1 MKEERIL
8 IVEDDPSIAE
18 NIEEILELLDYSNID
33 IANSANQA
41 IKVIKKYRPDLIFM
55 DIKLKGDKDGIELG
69 EIIKQM
75 IDVPIVYVTSYSDPT
90 IIERAKRI
98 NPAGFIVKPFNTNDI
113 HAMVEIVL
121 YNKRTKPATSEGGS
135 GKAFPDSPYLV
146 NDAVYIKA
154 DNTFE
159 RVDYTDI
166 YYVEANGNMVTIYTK
181 NRNYTIR
188 KSMKDMEE
196 KLPSHLFL
204 RVQKS
209 YIVQLGQIENFST
222 KEINLRTG
230 ATVQVG
236 RQYYNSFLAKLN
248 TITES

>member
-8 IVEDDPSIAE
+8 IVKDDINISE
-18 NIEEILELLDYSNID
+18 NIEEILQLLGYVNID

-41 IKVIKKYRPDLIFM
+41 IKVVKKYRPDMVFM

-69 EIIKQM
+69 EIIQQM
-75 IDVPIVYVTSYSDPT
+75 VDAPIVYVTSYSDPD
-90 IIERAKRI
+90 IIERAKRTH
-98 NPAGFIVKPFNTNDI
+98 PAGFIVKPFNSNDI

-121 YNKRTKPATSEGGS
+121 YNQRTRPSFTEGS
-135 GKAFPDSPYLV
+135 TKVPESPYLV
-146 NDAVYIKA
+146 VDAVYIKA
-154 DNTFE
+154 DNSFE
-159 RVDYTDI
+159 RVDYRDI
-166 YYVEANGNMVTIYTK
+166 YYVEANGNMVTLFTK
-181 NRNYTIR
+181 GRNFTIR

-196 KLPSHLFL
+196 KLPSNLFL

-209 YIVQLGQIENFST
+209 YIVQLDQIENFNT
-222 KEINLRTG
+222 KEINLKTG
-230 ATVQVG
+230 DVVQVG

>member
-8 IVEDDPSIAE
+8 VVEDDPDIAE
-18 NIEEILELLDYSNID
+18 NIEEILELLGYVNID

-41 IKVIKKYRPDLIFM
+41 IKVIKKYRPDLVFM

-69 EIIKQM
+69 EIIQQM
-75 IDVPIVYVTSYSDPT
+75 VDAPIIYVTSYSDPT

-98 NPAGFIVKPFNTNDI
+98 HPAGFIVKPFNTNDI
-113 HAMVEIVL
+113 HAIVEIVL
-121 YNKRTKPATSEGGS
+121 YNRRTNALHSDVS
-135 GKAFPDSPYLV
+135 KAPEDKSPYLV
-146 NDAVYIKA
+146 TDAVYIKS
-154 DNTFE
+154 DNSYV
-159 RVDYTDI
+159 RVNYEDI
-166 YYVEANGNMVTIYTK
+166 YYVEANGNMVSIFTK
-181 NRNYTIR
+181 DKNYTIR

-196 KLPSHLFL
+196 KLPSNLFL

-209 YIVQLGQIENFST
+209 YIVQLAQIDSFST
-222 KEINLRTG
+222 KEITLKSG
-230 ATVQVG
+230 ALVQVG

>member
-8 IVEDDPSIAE
+8 IVEDDPDIAE
-18 NIEEILELLDYSNID
+18 NIEEILELLGYVNID

-41 IKVIKKYRPDLIFM
+41 IKVIKKYRPDLVFM

-69 EIIKQM
+69 EIIQQM
-75 IDVPIVYVTSYSDPT
+75 VDAPIVYVTSYSDPT

-98 NPAGFIVKPFNTNDI
+98 HPAGFIVKPFNTNDI
-113 HAMVEIVL
+113 HAIVEIVL
-121 YNKRTKPATSEGGS
+121 YNRRTSAPQTDGAPKPVLE
-135 GKAFPDSPYLV
+135 SPYLV
-146 NDAVYIKA
+146 TDAVYIKS
-154 DNTFE
+154 DNAYE
-159 RVDYTDI
+159 RVEYGDI

-196 KLPSHLFL
+196 KLPSQQFL

-209 YIVQLGQIENFST
+209 YIVQLGQIESFST
-222 KEINLRTG
+222 REINLKTG

>member
-18 NIEEILELLDYSNID
+18 NIEEILELLDYTNID

-98 NPAGFIVKPFNTNDI
+98 HPAGFIVKPFNTNDI

-121 YNKRTKPATSEGGS
+121 YNKRTRPAGSDGAPAKPFE
-135 GKAFPDSPYLV
+135 SPYLV

-154 DNTFE
+154 DNAFE
-159 RVDYTDI
+159 RVNYDDI
-166 YYVEANGNMVTIYTK
+166 YYVEANGNMVTIFTK

-209 YIVQLGQIENFST
+209 FIVQLGQIDNFST
-222 KEINLRTG
+222 KEINLRNG

>member
-18 NIEEILELLDYSNID
+18 NIQEILEILGFENID
-33 IANSANQA
+33 IANSANQC
-41 IKVIKKYRPDLIFM
+41 IKIIKKTRPDLIFM

-69 EIIKQM
+69 EIIHQM
-75 IDVPIVYVTSYSDPT
+75 FDVPLVFVTSYSDPT

-113 HAMVEIVL
+113 HAIVEIVL
-121 YNKRTKPATSEGGS
+121 YNKRTKPSTEAAVV
-135 GKAFPDSPYLV
+135 KSPAESPFLV
-146 NDAVYIKA
+146 TDAVFIKA
-154 DNTFE
+154 DNAFE
-159 RVDYTDI
+159 RVPYEEI
-166 YYVEANGNMVTIYTK
+166 YYIEANGNMVTIFTK
-181 NRNYTIR
+181 NRDYHIR
-188 KSMKDMEE
+188 KSMKEIEE
-196 KLPSHLFL
+196 ILPSNLFL

-209 YIVQLGQIENFST
+209 FIVHLGQIDSFNT
-222 KEINLRTG
+222 KEITLKKG
-230 ATVQVG
+230 AIVQVG

>member
-8 IVEDDPSIAE
+8 IVEDDISIAE
-18 NIEEILELLDYSNID
+18 NIQEILELLGYVNID
-33 IANSANQA
+33 IANSANQC

-69 EIIKQM
+69 EIVKQM
-75 IDVPIVYVTSYSDPT
+75 VDAPLVYVTSYSDPT

-113 HAMVEIVL
+113 HAIVEIVL
-121 YNKRTKPATSEGGS
+121 YNKRTKPSAEVAAVKSTT
-135 GKAFPDSPYLV
+135 DSPFLV
-146 NDAVYIKA
+146 EDAVYIKA
-154 DNTFE
+154 DNAFE
-159 RVDYTDI
+159 KVFYKDL

-181 NRNYTIR
+181 NRDYSIR
-188 KSMKDMEE
+188 KSMKEIEE
-196 KLPSHLFL
+196 ILPSQLFL

-209 YIVQLGQIENFST
+209 FIVNLMQIESFNT
-222 KEINLRTG
+222 KEIFLTG
-230 ATVQVG
+230 GAVVQVG

>member
-8 IVEDDPSIAE
+8 IVEDDINIAE
-18 NIEEILELLDYSNID
+18 NIEEILELLGYVNID

-41 IKVIKKYRPDLIFM
+41 IKIVKKYRPDLVFM

-75 IDVPIVYVTSYSDPT
+75 VDAPLVYVTSYSDPT

-113 HAMVEIVL
+113 HAITEIVL
-121 YNKRTKPATSEGGS
+121 YNKRTKPSSES
-135 GKAFPDSPYLV
+135 TPSKGKDESPYLV
-146 NDAVYIKA
+146 VDAVYIKA
-154 DNTFE
+154 DNAFE
-159 RVDYTDI
+159 RVPYEDI

-181 NRNYTIR
+181 NRNFTIR

-196 KLPSHLFL
+196 KLPANLFL

-209 YIVQLGQIENFST
+209 FIVQLAQIDNFNT
-222 KEINLRTG
+222 KEINLRMG
-230 ATVQVG
+230 AVVQVG

>member
-8 IVEDDPSIAE
+8 IVEDDVNIAE
-18 NIEEILELLDYSNID
+18 NIEEILELLGYVNID

-41 IKVIKKYRPDLIFM
+41 IKVVKKYRPDLVFM

-75 IDVPIVYVTSYSDPT
+75 VDAPLVYVTSYSDPT

-113 HAMVEIVL
+113 HAIVEIVL
-121 YNKRTKPATSEGGS
+121 YNKRTKPAPETAVVRSKDE
-135 GKAFPDSPYLV
+135 SPYLV
-146 NDAVYIKA
+146 VDAVFIKA
-154 DNTFE
+154 DNAYE
-159 RVDYTDI
+159 RVPYEEI
-166 YYVEANGNMVTIYTK
+166 YYVEANGNMVTIFTK
-181 NRNYTIR
+181 NRNFTIR

-209 YIVQLGQIENFST
+209 FIVQLGQIESFNT
-222 KEINLRTG
+222 KDITLRSG
-230 ATVQVG
+230 SVVQVG

>member
-8 IVEDDPSIAE
+8 IVEDDVSISE
-18 NIEEILELLDYSNID
+18 NIEEILQLLGYFNID

-41 IKVIKKYRPDLIFM
+41 VKEIKKHRPDMVFM

-69 EIIKQM
+69 EIIKHM
-75 IDVPIVYVTSYSDPT
+75 VNAPIVYVTSYSDPE
-90 IIERAKRI
+90 IIERAKRTH
-98 NPAGFIVKPFNTNDI
+98 PAGFIVKPFNTNDI
-113 HAMVEIVL
+113 HAIVEIVL
-121 YNKRTKPATSEGGS
+121 YNQRSRPVSADAAGIPAPE
-135 GKAFPDSPYLV
+135 SPYLV
-146 NDAVYIKA
+146 TDAVYIKA
-154 DNTFE
+154 DNAFE

-166 YYVEANGNMVTIYTK
+166 YYVEANGNMVTIFTK
-181 NRNYTIR
+181 SRDFTIR

-196 KLPSHLFL
+196 KLPSNLFL

-209 YIVQLGQIENFST
+209 FIVQLAQIENFNT
-222 KEINLRTG
+222 KEINLKTG
-230 ATVQVG
+230 DVVQVG

>member
-8 IVEDDPSIAE
+8 IVEDDVSIAE
-18 NIEEILELLDYSNID
+18 NIEEILELLGYVNID

-41 IKVIKKYRPDLIFM
+41 IKIVKKYRPDMIFM

-75 IDVPIVYVTSYSDPT
+75 VDAPLVYVTSYSDPT

-113 HAMVEIVL
+113 HAIVEIVL
-121 YNKRTKPATSEGGS
+121 YNQRTKPSAESSLSKSKDE
-135 GKAFPDSPYLV
+135 SPYLV
-146 NDAVYIKA
+146 TDAVYIKA
-154 DNTFE
+154 DNAFE
-159 RVDYTDI
+159 RVPYQDI
-166 YYVEANGNMVTIYTK
+166 YYVEANGNMVTIFTK

-196 KLPSHLFL
+196 KLPSNLFL

-209 YIVQLGQIENFST
+209 FIVQLGQIDNFNN
-222 KEINLRTG
+222 KEINLLMG
-230 ATVQVG
+230 SVVQVG

>member
-18 NIEEILELLDYSNID
+18 NIEEILELLDYINID

-121 YNKRTKPATSEGGS
+121 YNKRTRPSSSES
-135 GKAFPDSPYLV
+135 VSSKSSSESPYLV

-154 DNTFE
+154 DNAFE
-159 RVDYTDI
+159 RVDYEDI
-166 YYVEANGNMVTIYTK
+166 YYVEANGNMVTIFTK
-181 NRNYTIR
+181 HRNYIIR

-196 KLPSHLFL
+196 KLPSNLFL

-209 YIVQLGQIENFST
+209 FIVQLGQIENFST
-222 KEINLRTG
+222 KEINLKMG
-230 ATVQVG
+230 ASVQVG

>member
-8 IVEDDPSIAE
+8 IVEDEISIAE
-18 NIEEILELLDYSNID
+18 NIQEILELLGYVNID
-33 IANSANQA
+33 IANSANQC

-69 EIIKQM
+69 EIVKQM
-75 IDVPIVYVTSYSDPT
+75 VDAPLVYVTSYSDPT

-113 HAMVEIVL
+113 HAIVEIVL
-121 YNKRTKPATSEGGS
+121 YNKRTKPSSESTSTSTTTE
-135 GKAFPDSPYLV
+135 SPYLV
-146 NDAVYIKA
+146 TDAVFIKA
-154 DNTFE
+154 DNAFE
-159 RVDYTDI
+159 KVPYEDI
-166 YYVEANGNMVTIYTK
+166 YFVEANGNMVSIFTRGKEYS
-181 NRNYTIR
+181 IR
-188 KSMKDMEE
+188 KSMKEIEE
-196 KLPSHLFL
+196 ILPSHLFL

-209 YIVQLGQIENFST
+209 YIVNLTQIENFNT
-222 KEINLRTG
+222 KEITMSQG
-230 ATVQVG
+230 SVVQVG

>member
-8 IVEDDPSIAE
+8 IVEDDVSISE
-18 NIEEILELLDYSNID
+18 NIEEILELLGYVNID

-41 IKVIKKYRPDLIFM
+41 IKEIKKHRPDMVFM

-69 EIIKQM
+69 EIINQM
-75 IDVPIVYVTSYSDPT
+75 VDAPIVYVTSYSDPE
-90 IIERAKRI
+90 IIERAKRTH
-98 NPAGFIVKPFNTNDI
+98 PAGFIVKPFNTNDI

-121 YNKRTKPATSEGGS
+121 YNQRTRPVTPEAVGS
-135 GKAFPDSPYLV
+135 TGFESPYLV
-146 NDAVYIKA
+146 TDAVYIKA
-154 DNTFE
+154 DNAFE
-159 RVDYTDI
+159 RVEYPDI
-166 YYVEANGNMVTIYTK
+166 YYVEANGNMVTIFTK
-181 NRNYTIR
+181 HRNYTIR

-196 KLPSHLFL
+196 KLPANLFL

-209 YIVQLGQIENFST
+209 FIVQLAQIENFNT

-230 ATVQVG
+230 DTVQVG

>member
-8 IVEDDPSIAE
+8 IVEDDVSISE
-18 NIEEILELLDYSNID
+18 NIEEILELLGYVNID

-41 IKVIKKYRPDLIFM
+41 IKEIKKHRPDMVFM

-69 EIIKQM
+69 EIINQM
-75 IDVPIVYVTSYSDPT
+75 VDAPIVYVTSYSDPE
-90 IIERAKRI
+90 IIERAKRTH
-98 NPAGFIVKPFNTNDI
+98 PAGFIVKPFNTNDI

-121 YNKRTKPATSEGGS
+121 YNQRTRPVTSEAVGS
-135 GKAFPDSPYLV
+135 TGFESPYLV
-146 NDAVYIKA
+146 TDAVYIKA
-154 DNTFE
+154 DNAFE
-159 RVDYTDI
+159 RVEYPDI

-181 NRNYTIR
+181 HRNYTIR

-196 KLPSHLFL
+196 KLPANLFL

-209 YIVQLGQIENFST
+209 FIVQLAQIENFNT

-230 ATVQVG
+230 DTVQVG

>member
-18 NIEEILELLDYSNID
+18 NIQEILELLGFVNID
-33 IANSANQA
+33 IANSANQCV
-41 IKVIKKYRPDLIFM
+41 KTIKKNRPDLVFL

-69 EIIKQM
+69 EIIHQM
-75 IDVPIVYVTSYSDPT
+75 SDVPLVFVTSYSDPT

-121 YNKRTKPATSEGGS
+121 YNKKTKPKPVAATAKPE
-135 GKAFPDSPYLV
+135 AQSPFLV
-146 NDAVYIKA
+146 NDAVFIKA
-154 DNTFE
+154 DNSFE
-159 RVDYTDI
+159 RVQYDDI
-166 YYVEANGNMVTIYTK
+166 FYVEANGNMVTIFTK
-181 NRNYTIR
+181 KRNYTVR
-188 KSMKDMEE
+188 KSMKEIEE
-196 KLPSHLFL
+196 TLPPKIFF

-209 YIVQLGQIENFST
+209 YIVQLGQIESFNT
-222 KEINLRTG
+222 KEIILKQG
-230 ATVQVG
+230 EVVQIG

>member
-8 IVEDDPSIAE
+8 IVEDELSIAE
-18 NIEEILELLDYSNID
+18 NIQEILELLGYVNID
-33 IANSANQA
+33 IANSANQC

-69 EIIKQM
+69 EIVKQM
-75 IDVPIVYVTSYSDPT
+75 VDAPLVYVTSYSDPT

-113 HAMVEIVL
+113 HAIVEIVL
-121 YNKRTKPATSEGGS
+121 YNKRTKPSSESVSTSTTSE
-135 GKAFPDSPYLV
+135 SPYLV
-146 NDAVYIKA
+146 TDAVFIKA
-154 DNTFE
+154 DNAFE
-159 RVDYTDI
+159 KVPYEDI
-166 YYVEANGNMVTIYTK
+166 YFVEANGNMVSIFTRGKEYS
-181 NRNYTIR
+181 IR
-188 KSMKDMEE
+188 KSMKEIEE
-196 KLPSHLFL
+196 ILPSHLFL

-209 YIVQLGQIENFST
+209 YIVNLTQIENFNT
-222 KEINLRTG
+222 KEITMSQG
-230 ATVQVG
+230 SVVQVG

>member
-8 IVEDDPSIAE
+8 IVEDELSIAE
-18 NIEEILELLDYSNID
+18 NIQEILELLGYVNID
-33 IANSANQA
+33 IANSANQC

-69 EIIKQM
+69 EIVKQM
-75 IDVPIVYVTSYSDPT
+75 VDAPLVYVTSYSDPT

-113 HAMVEIVL
+113 HAIVEIVL
-121 YNKRTKPATSEGGS
+121 YNKRTKPAVEAPSTSTS
-135 GKAFPDSPYLV
+135 SDSPYLV
-146 NDAVYIKA
+146 SDSVFIKA
-154 DNTFE
+154 DNSFE
-159 RVDYTDI
+159 KVPYDEI
-166 YYVEANGNMVTIYTK
+166 YYIEANGNMVNIFTK
-181 NRNYTIR
+181 GREYNIR
-188 KSMKDMEE
+188 KSMKEIEDI
-196 KLPSHLFL
+196 LPSQIFL

-209 YIVQLGQIENFST
+209 YIVNLGEIESFNT
-222 KEINLRTG
+222 KEITMRTG
-230 ATVQVG
+230 AVVQVG

>member
-8 IVEDDPSIAE
+8 IVEDDVSISE
-18 NIEEILELLDYSNID
+18 NIEEILELLGYVNID

-41 IKVIKKYRPDLIFM
+41 VKEIKKHRPDMVFM

-75 IDVPIVYVTSYSDPT
+75 VDAPIVYVTSYSDPE
-90 IIERAKRI
+90 IIERAKRTH
-98 NPAGFIVKPFNTNDI
+98 PAGFIVKPFNTNDI

-121 YNKRTKPATSEGGS
+121 YNQRTRPVAADSVGPVAE
-135 GKAFPDSPYLV
+135 SPYLV
-146 NDAVYIKA
+146 TDAVYIKA
-154 DNTFE
+154 DNAFE

-166 YYVEANGNMVTIYTK
+166 YYVEANGNMVTIYT
-181 NRNYTIR
+181 RHRDFTIR

-196 KLPSHLFL
+196 KLPSNLFL

-209 YIVQLGQIENFST
+209 FIVQLAQIENFNT
-222 KEINLRTG
+222 KEITLKTG
-230 ATVQVG
+230 QTVQVG

>member
-8 IVEDDPSIAE
+8 IVEDDVSISE
-18 NIEEILELLDYSNID
+18 NIEEILQLLGYSNID

-41 IKVIKKYRPDLIFM
+41 VKEVKKRRPDIVFM

-69 EIIKQM
+69 EIIQHM
-75 IDVPIVYVTSYSDPT
+75 ANAPIVYVTSYSDPE
-90 IIERAKRI
+90 IIERAKRTH
-98 NPAGFIVKPFNTNDI
+98 PAGFIVKPFNTNDI

-121 YNKRTKPATSEGGS
+121 YNQRSRPISSDTTSIPTIE
-135 GKAFPDSPYLV
+135 SPYLV
-146 NDAVYIKA
+146 TDAVYIKA
-154 DNTFE
+154 DNAFE

-166 YYVEANGNMVTIYTK
+166 YYVEANGNMVTIFSK
-181 NRNYTIR
+181 NRNFTIR

-196 KLPSHLFL
+196 KLPSNRFL

-209 YIVQLGQIENFST
+209 FIVQLAQIDNFNT
-222 KEINLRTG
+222 KEINLKTG
-230 ATVQVG
+230 DVVQVG